1 MENEKLIARGRLEE
15 LKEKRFSLL
24 VEIRTL
30 TEDIRRKIPT
40 PSLDC
45 NNISII
51 KTKEA
56 KVLLQRIDVLQDE
69 LKSVIDMIGKIIKE
83 YGFEK

>member
-1 MENEKLIARGRLEE
+1 MGNERLIARGRLEE
-15 LKEKRFSLL
+15 LKENRFSLL

-40 PSLDC
+40 PVLDC
-45 NNISII
+45 NDISII

-56 KVLLQRIDVLQDE
+56 KVLLQRLSVLQDE
-69 LKSVIDMIGKIIKE
+69 LTSVIDMIVRIIEE
-83 YGFEK
+83 YGFEE